1 MEHIGNTSQP
11 PLFLPNFPVR
21 NRTHGNLQFHQLR
34 VTSKSR
40 LGLRIGEEIRLP
52 DGSLHNSKTRPTSG
66 AMAGK
71 NKWQQMQRVPAVRTA
86 LFLSGLFL
94 MAASPAVGALPGP
107 GGMFVFAGGLALSLK
122 YSEWAKRR
130 YVRFKRRHPRKGE
143 WTDWGMRRAS
153 AKRRRERRKAAIAAE
168 KQGLDD

>member
-1 MEHIGNTSQP
+1 
-11 PLFLPNFPVR
+11 
-21 NRTHGNLQFHQLR
+21 
-34 VTSKSR
+34 
-40 LGLRIGEEIRLP
+40 
-52 DGSLHNSKTRPTSG
+52 
-66 AMAGK
+66 MAGK

-130 YVRFKRRHPRKGE
+130 YVRFKRRHPKKGE
-143 WTDWGMRRAS
+143 WADWSMRRAS
-153 AKRRRERRKAAIAAE
+153 AKRRHKRRKALAASE